1 MSCIWVR
8 ELLVGSPA
16 VNCYV
21 EAIVYYIDWRNGFR
35 VTRDLVQVYLLGLA
49 DSALGSRLVNSG
61 FLSVLI
67 CYARRNFIW
76 TLGCGAKVV

>member
-21 EAIVYYIDWRNGFR
+21 EAIVYYIDWRNG
-35 VTRDLVQVYLLGLA
+35 L
-49 DSALGSRLVNSG
+49 
-61 FLSVLI
+61 
-67 CYARRNFIW
+67 
-76 TLGCGAKVV
+76 